1 MKTYVWTEWTNSFP
15 PEHEGHFDGYKS
27 SDLLVDGE
35 WAGSVMRQHRRSFT
49 AFPVTG
55 GHHSHIESEDTA
67 KAIVEKAAGREIEVP
82 LDHRQLLWS
91 LRKNPRALGERDVRV
106 LLDIVQSA
114 KEDGEAMRELARSHG
129 ERMDKLIADSV
140 KEGRR
145 DDR

>member
-35 WAGSVMRQHRRSFT
+35 WTGSVMRQHRRSFT
-49 AFPVTG
+49 AFPVAG

-91 LRKNPRALGERDVRV
+91 LRENPRALGERDVRV

-114 KEDGEAMRELARSHG
+114 KEDGEAMRELARSYG
-129 ERMDKLIADSV
+129 EQMDKMIADSV

-145 DDR
+145 HD